1 MFIILPAST
10 FTLSDQNTYMKIKNA
25 VLSVFVKQFTSF
37 HFIFSSHPSI
47 LPTQGHHEPLEP
59 CNPPVQVQP
68 QAPRGATV
76 RHFDISATELVVA
89 IDADSAGCLSCLS
102 CLAPGHPCHPFR
114 EADGVV
120 EGSLPKKIH
129 SKASLC
135 IFQKMKKLHVFTS
148 FMSSQSSHSEKIVD
162 IVATLRT
169 AQWNWRRVQTDQGLQ
184 PKRRSGWT
192 SSDNERSERT
202 KVQEILE
209 AKNSETKSKC
219 LKIKMMFFKSLAIWQ
234 CQVADKASIR
244 HNDADQSWE
253 AHQVGKDFFKFHSNS
268 STFRNCEEVNIKV
281 SNGTKVTKALQS
293 LRWLLSACLN
303 IGCPGTDP
311 AWFHCKFNFMTPW
324 PIPMKLNSILK
335 KCQQSLAFSILF
347 EKTQLT
353 QLTCWRC

>member
-1 MFIILPAST
+1 MFIILLAST
-10 FTLSDQNTYMKIKNA
+10 FTLSDQNTYIEIKDA
-25 VLSVFVKQFTSF
+25 VLSVFVVLKIFQCETVHFVSL
-37 HFIFSSHPSI
+37 HLFIFSSNPSI
-47 LPTQGHHEPLEP
+47 LPTHGHHEP

-76 RHFDISATELVVA
+76 RHGATFDIRRF
-89 IDADSAGCLSCLS
+89 SCLS

-135 IFQKMKKLHVFTS
+135 IFQKMEKKLHVFTS
-148 FMSSQSSHSEKIVD
+148 FTSSQSSHSEKIVD

-219 LKIKMMFFKSLAIWQ
+219 LKIKMMFFK
-234 CQVADKASIR
+234 
-244 HNDADQSWE
+244 
-253 AHQVGKDFFKFHSNS
+253 
-268 STFRNCEEVNIKV
+268 
-281 SNGTKVTKALQS
+281 ALQS
-293 LRWLLSACLN
+293 GNAKWLIKPQS
-303 IGCPGTDP
+303 GTMMRI
-311 AWFHCKFNFMTPW
+311 KVGKLTKLGRISSNFIQIHQRFETV
-324 PIPMKLNSILK
+324 K
-335 KCQQSLAFSILF
+335 K
-347 EKTQLT
+347 
-353 QLTCWRC
+353 